1 MKKKLAGLFV
11 LVVLALICLL
21 IRISYINAASGD
33 TYTKQVLSQSQNSY
47 SSTVM
52 PFKRGDIVDRNG
64 IVLATS
70 EKRYNVVFDCSVI
83 NSSEEY
89 AGPSVQALVD
99 VYGLDGNALSNLLT
113 DERTRSYSP

>member
-33 TYTKQVLSQSQNSY
+33 TYKKQVLSQSQNSY

-64 IVLATS
+64 IVLAT
-70 EKRYNVVFDCSVI
+70 
-83 NSSEEY
+83 
-89 AGPSVQALVD
+89 A
-99 VYGLDGNALSNLLT
+99 
-113 DERTRSYSP
+113 